1 MVKIKPVIGVTMH
14 PSEGRQQINDSY
26 VESIIQAG
34 GIPLCIPIIQ
44 QVDEVLSKID
54 GLLLIGGY
62 DINPKYFNE
71 HPHPKVGRIETN
83 RDESDFA
90 LLQEVLRL
98 TMPVFA
104 ICRGLQVLNVLF
116 GGSLY
121 QDIPSQVAGAM
132 QHTQN
137 SPRHEKIHT
146 IKVYEH
152 TKLHSIVGEQ
162 IMTNS
167 FHHQSVKALGEG
179 LVISATTNDGIV
191 EAIEHPKY
199 PFCLGVQ
206 WHPEELAIHGDSASK
221 KLFKA
226 FVTACR

>member
-1 MVKIKPVIGVTMH
+1 MSPIIGITMH
-14 PSEGRQQINDSY
+14 PSEGRQQINNSY
-26 VESIIQAG
+26 IESIIQAG

-44 QVDEVLSKID
+44 QGINEVLSKVD

-62 DINPKYFNE
+62 DVNPKYFDE

-90 LLQEVLRL
+90 LLQEALNL
-98 TMPVFA
+98 NMPVFA
-104 ICRGLQVLNVLF
+104 VCRGLQVLNVLF

-121 QDIPSQVAGAM
+121 QDIPSQVDGAM

-137 SPRHEKIHT
+137 SSRHEKVHAIT
-146 IKVYEH
+146 VYED
-152 TKLHSIVGEQ
+152 TKLHSIVGEH

-191 EAIEHPKY
+191 EAIEHPNY
-199 PFCLGVQ
+199 TFCLGVQ
-206 WHPEELAIHGDSASK
+206 WHPEELAIHGDNPSK
-221 KLFKA
+221 KLFEA
-226 FVTACR
+226 FVTACK

>member
-1 MVKIKPVIGVTMH
+1 MDPIIGITMIRQKEGNKLTMH
-14 PSEGRQQINDSY
+14 ILNQLYKQVEFRCVFPSFNKELN
-26 VESIIQAG
+26 
-34 GIPLCIPIIQ
+34 
-44 QVDEVLSKID
+44 EVLSKVD

-62 DINPKYFNE
+62 DVNPKYFDE

-90 LLQEVLRL
+90 LLQEALNL
-98 TMPVFA
+98 NMPVLA
-104 ICRGLQVLNVLF
+104 VCRGLQVLNVLF

-121 QDIPSQVAGAM
+121 QDIPSQVDGAM

-137 SPRHEKIHT
+137 SSRHEKVHAIT
-146 IKVYEH
+146 VYED
-152 TKLHSIVGEQ
+152 TKLHSMVGEH

-199 PFCLGVQ
+199 TFCLGVQ
-206 WHPEELAIHGDSASK
+206 WHPEELAIHGDSPSK
-221 KLFKA
+221 KLFEA
-226 FVTACR
+226 FVTACK